1 MWENKNKGKNCFC
14 MSRGIWQVKFCH
26 NYKTS
31 YLQLNIDQLPCKFLI
46 QFLDP
51 ELQYS
56 LSRFQRRF
64 CGMRDESKN
73 GCGTQDEKPRIT
85 GNTKNL
91 HSNQAG
97 SWWTSWVER
106 DCGIDP
112 KILARCGIQKVILY
126 PPLSFYLFRWT
137 FFRWTALHQTWQRLG
152 LSRREPLA

>member
-1 MWENKNKGKNCFC
+1 

-73 GCGTQDEKPRIT
+73 RCGTQDEKPKIARGTRRTFTLIRRDRD
-85 GNTKNL
+85 K
-91 HSNQAG
+91 HSEWG
-97 SWWTSWVER
+97 
-106 DCGIDP
+106 GIAELIP
-112 KILARCGIQKVILY
+112 KYWRHVSLKKLISY

-137 FFRWTALHQTWQRLG
+137 L
-152 LSRREPLA
+152 